1 VEFDRFTVVFLL
13 TADDAPDLDDQ
24 AAAELQDR
32 HLAFLAGLHESGQ
45 LLAAGPAGDPSVQR
59 RLRGI
64 SLFRGDVD
72 ETRALAERDPAVQ
85 AGVFELEV
93 LPWMM
98 PAGALHFSP
107 TRFPRSSADARS

>member
-1 VEFDRFTVVFLL
+1 VEFDRYTVVFLITPEDPPQL
-13 TADDAPDLDDQ
+13 DDA

-32 HLAFLAGLHESGQ
+32 HLAFLASLHDAGE
-45 LLAAGPAGDPSVQR
+45 LLAAGPAGNPAQQR
-59 RLRGI
+59 QIRGI

-72 ETRALAERDPAVQ
+72 HTRALAQEDPAVQ

-93 LPWMM
+93 MPWMM
-98 PAGALHFSP
+98 PAGALQFSK